1 MWFVSGVFP
10 GLMPRSHDSVP
21 HKMSGLVYWST
32 VASSCVFWVTDWQL
46 TVIMRRFDF
55 GGKSNTDEE
64 QDLAGLDDSLLVF
77 RGLRV
82 GDGVKEVLGVLA
94 SCGVKGLE
102 EETVSV
108 LDSDWRGAK

>member
-1 MWFVSGVFP
+1 MWFASGVFP
-10 GLMPRSHDSVP
+10 GLMQRSHDPVP

-46 TVIMRRFDF
+46 TVMMRRLAFW
-55 GGKSNTDEE
+55 GKSNTEE
-64 QDLAGLDDSLLVF
+64 ERDLARLDDSLLVF

-82 GDGVKEVLGVLA
+82 GDGVKEMLGVLA
-94 SCGVKGLE
+94 FCGVKGLE
-102 EETVSV
+102 TESV